1 MGVLSLSDGTS
12 SQPTRLPKDVSQV
25 SGSPGPSPACGGGEK
40 NSRPWRRALLW
51 LLFLGPFFFAS
62 YGFATWFTSQRTD
75 VGVIVF
81 AWERHI
87 PFLPWTI
94 VPYWLIDLLY
104 GISLLLCATRV
115 QLDNHA
121 RRLLVAQILAV
132 SGFLLFPLRFSFQ
145 RGAVEGPLGTLF
157 ASLEV
162 FDKPFNQAPSLHI
175 VLMLL
180 LWVVYL
186 RALPKAWHWL
196 VHGGFALIGISVLTT
211 WQHHFID
218 VPTGLWLGAFCL
230 WLIPDQMAAP
240 FARVGWTGDPKRLRM
255 ALIYALAAVSTGWL
269 ALNLGGA
276 GLWLLWPAASL
287 VLVAGAYLLFG
298 PSAFQKRQDGR
309 MTLGAQMLFA
319 PHIVGAWLNSRA
331 WTCRLNPADVVIP
344 GLLLGRLPRRAD
356 LDQLGIAA
364 IVDLSAEMPCSSSG
378 RRYVSLPMLDLIAP
392 QTEQLDAAVQAIQ
405 TAYATHAAQGP
416 ILVCCA
422 LGFSRSA
429 LSVAAWL
436 LSSGKAASPEDA
448 IDIVRQA
455 RPAIVLGD
463 DHCEALRVWW
473 SHHQNC
479 TS

>member
-1 MGVLSLSDGTS
+1 MTEAAPLAE
-12 SQPTRLPKDVSQV
+12 P
-25 SGSPGPSPACGGGEK
+25 
-40 NSRPWRRALLW
+40 RPWRRALLW
-51 LLFLGPFFFAS
+51 LLFLGPFFFTS
-62 YGFATWFTSQRTD
+62 YGFATWFTSQRAD

-121 RRLLVAQILAV
+121 RRLLVAQVLAV

-145 RGAVEGPLGTLF
+145 RGAVDGPFGALF
-157 ASLEV
+157 ASLEL

-196 VHGGFALIGISVLTT
+196 VHGGFALIGLSVLTT

-230 WLIPDQMAAP
+230 WLIPDQVAAP
-240 FARVGWTGDPKRLRM
+240 FARASLSGDPKRLRM
-255 ALIYALAAVSTGWL
+255 ASIYALAAVFTGGL

-298 PSAFQKRQDGR
+298 PAAFQKRKDGR
-309 MTLGAQMLFA
+309 MTLGAQMLFV

-331 WTCRLNPADVVIP
+331 WTRKLNAADLVIP
-344 GLLLGRLPRRAD
+344 GLLLGRLPRYTD
-356 LDQLGIAA
+356 LDRLGIAA
-364 IVDLSAEMPCSSSG
+364 IVDLSAEMPCPSG
-378 RRYVSLPMLDLIAP
+378 GRDYVSIPMLDLIPP
-392 QTEQLDAAVQAIQ
+392 QAEQLEAAVQAIQ
-405 TAYATHAAQGP
+405 TAYASQALHATHVAQGSV
-416 ILVCCA
+416 LVCCA

-436 LSSGKAASPEDA
+436 LASGKADSPEKA

-463 DHCEALRVWW
+463 DHREALRVWW
-473 SHHQNC
+473 RHRQPGAGIP
-479 TS
+479 